1 MPFVRGQS
9 GNHRH
14 RQAFARRCLSRQSR
28 LLQSPSTSLMH
39 SIATAGNE
47 KPGFGEDCRERGK
60 CLGGN
65 AEPDAAALAF
75 VS

>member
-1 MPFVRGQS
+1 
-9 GNHRH
+9 
-14 RQAFARRCLSRQSR
+14 
-28 LLQSPSTSLMH
+28 MH